1 MKHGEDHMRSIVVW
15 TAASLLTAVTVSA
28 AEPTPVTQLMP
39 PARKDIWKVCWMSPC
54 DQTVSSGIV
63 HSELSAD
70 RPVVADQNAS
80 HPPRPVAIQ
89 YSDGYQLR
97 RKIHRYASFATL
109 PLFAIEFALG
119 QSMFNTTPADD
130 SAKRGLHAAIG
141 VGIIGL
147 FGVNTVTG
155 AWNLFGEGRKDPNH
169 RTLRLVHGLLMMAAD
184 AGFVATATSGP
195 NSRNPRHAL
204 TYETDKVTH
213 RNLGIASISVGT
225 AGYLLML
232 FGNR

>member
-1 MKHGEDHMRSIVVW
+1 MRSIVCV
-15 TAASLLTAVTVSA
+15 AANLLTAVTVSA
-28 AEPTPVTQLMP
+28 GQPTSVPELMP
-39 PARKDIWKVCWMSPC
+39 APRDVWKVCWVSPC
-54 DQTVSSGIV
+54 DKMVPAPIV
-63 HSELSAD
+63 HLELSAD
-70 RPVVADQNAS
+70 RLAVADQNAS
-80 HPPRPVAIQ
+80 QQSARPVAIE

-109 PLFAIEFALG
+109 PLFATEFALG

-141 VGIIGL
+141 TGIVGL

-184 AGFVATATSGP
+184 AGFVATAMSGP
-195 NSRNPRHAL
+195 NSHNPRHAL

-213 RNLGIASISVGT
+213 RNLGVASISVGT

>member
-1 MKHGEDHMRSIVVW
+1 MRSIILSAA
-15 TAASLLTAVTVSA
+15 TALLMTGSVSA
-28 AEPTPVTQLMP
+28 ADAPATTIDWIP
-39 PARKDIWKVCWMSPC
+39 PSAKNVWHVCWLDPC
-54 DQTVSSGIV
+54 DVTVEAAPAG
-63 HSELSAD
+63 HLQLPAGTELDDSASQ
-70 RPVVADQNAS
+70 PS
-80 HPPRPVAIQ
+80 RPVAIE

-109 PLFAIEFALG
+109 PLFAAEYALG
-119 QSMFNTTPADD
+119 QSMYSTTPSDT
-130 SAKRGLHAAIG
+130 SSKRGLHAAIG

-155 AWNLFGEGRKDPNH
+155 AWNLFGEGRKDPNR
-169 RTLRLVHGLLMMAAD
+169 RTLRLIHGLLMMAAD
-184 AGFVATATSGP
+184 VGFVATTQSGP
-195 NSRNPRHAL
+195 NSRSQRQAL

-213 RNLGIASISVGT
+213 RNIAIASISVGT

>member
-1 MKHGEDHMRSIVVW
+1 MPE
-15 TAASLLTAVTVSA
+15 
-28 AEPTPVTQLMP
+28 LMP
-39 PARKDIWKVCWMSPC
+39 ARSKDVWKVCWVNQCDNTAVVPVFHLESP
-54 DQTVSSGIV
+54 
-63 HSELSAD
+63 AD
-70 RPVVADQNAS
+70 RFAVADERGPQA
-80 HPPRPVAIQ
+80 PARPVAIE

-109 PLFAIEFALG
+109 PLFAAEVALG
-119 QSMFNTTPADD
+119 QSMYNTAPADD

-141 VGIIGL
+141 AGIIGL

-184 AGFVATATSGP
+184 AGFVATAMSGP
-195 NSRNPRHAL
+195 NSRNPRHAV

-213 RNLGIASISVGT
+213 RNLAVASISVGT

-232 FGNR
+232 FGNK

>member
-1 MKHGEDHMRSIVVW
+1 MRSIVLGAA
-15 TAASLLTAVTVSA
+15 TALLMTGSVSA
-28 AEPTPVTQLMP
+28 ADA
-39 PARKDIWKVCWMSPC
+39 PATSAAWMSAPSRDVWHVCWLDSC
-54 DQTVSSGIV
+54 GATAEAAHAV
-63 HSELSAD
+63 HLQIPATAERDDSASQ
-70 RPVVADQNAS
+70 PS
-80 HPPRPVAIQ
+80 RPVAIE

-109 PLFAIEFALG
+109 PLFAAEYALG
-119 QSMFNTTPADD
+119 QSMYNTTPSDT
-130 SAKRGLHAAIG
+130 SSKPGLHAAIG

-155 AWNLFGEGRKDPNH
+155 AWNLFGEGRKDPNR
-169 RTLRLVHGLLMMAAD
+169 RTLRLIHGLLMMAAD
-184 AGFVATATSGP
+184 VGFVATAQSGP
-195 NSRNPRHAL
+195 NSRSQRQAL

-213 RNLGIASISVGT
+213 RNIAIASISVGT